1 MSRKFEYISKVTN
14 PDFNLPKRATAHSIA
29 YDIYSPEDFTVKPG
43 EKYMLCTNIKAQFN
57 TDEALLINVRSS
69 MGKKNIMLANTQ
81 GWIESDYYN
90 NPDNEGNI
98 GLMFYNY
105 GTEEWK
111 VQKNDRVA
119 QVMFI
124 KYLVT
129 DDDIAEGIR
138 QGGFGSTDNSLII
151 GAIKNSLND
160 SITNMADNPFCGGEN
175 SLCREN

>member
-1 MSRKFEYISKVTN
+1 MPRKFEYISTVTT

-43 EKYMLCTNIKAQFN
+43 ERYMLWSNIKAQFN
-57 TDEALLINVRSS
+57 PDEALLVNVRSS

-119 QVMFI
+119 QAMFI

-129 DDDIAEGIR
+129 DNDNAEGTR
-138 QGGFGSTDNSLII
+138 SGGWGSTNNEKEN
-151 GAIKNSLND
+151 AI
-160 SITNMADNPFCGGEN
+160 CQEN
-175 SLCREN
+175 

>member
-1 MSRKFEYISKVTN
+1 MSRKFEYISTVTN

-29 YDIYSPEDFTVKPG
+29 YDIYSPEDFTVKPR
-43 EKYMLCTNIKAQFN
+43 EKYMLWSNIKAQFN
-57 TDEALLINVRSS
+57 PDEALLVNVRSS

-119 QVMFI
+119 QAMFI

-129 DDDIAEGIR
+129 DDDNAEGTR
-138 QGGFGSTDNSLII
+138 SGGWGSTNNEKEN
-151 GAIKNSLND
+151 AI
-160 SITNMADNPFCGGEN
+160 CQEN
-175 SLCREN
+175 